1 MDAQRH
7 APFEPY
13 LPRLVLDW
21 AARTPT
27 EQWRE
32 VDGSLV
38 SVDLTGFTALAERL
52 QAKGRA
58 GAEELVLAISG
69 VFEGL
74 IGIANR
80 RGGDTLKFRGD
91 ALLILFS
98 GDAHAERACRA
109 ASEMQW
115 FIERTGETMSSVGEV
130 ELRMSTGIYS
140 GTCHFFLVESSH
152 RHLIVAG
159 PAATATIRLEDD
171 ADAGEVLISPATAAA
186 VGPEWLAG
194 ERGGAA
200 LLALDRDPDAAAPP
214 IFEDA
219 DLPAA
224 MPELEPFVPAELRS
238 YLRLEAGEAEHRQV
252 AAAFVKFTGVE
263 ALLAQLGPSAVCE
276 AIAALAAVVG
286 RVTSE
291 LGLTWL
297 ESDIDVDGGKL
308 YLTAGAPSST
318 GADEERMLR
327 ALRAILDSDS
337 ALTLRAGVHRGPAFA
352 GDIGAS
358 ARRTYAVMG
367 DTVNLAARLT
377 ARAEPGEILATGEVL
392 ERSRTRFETA
402 PQPFLVKGKER
413 AITAYSVG
421 VVTGVAEEEQA
432 QELPIVGRE
441 QELAQLEAA
450 VAAARLRQGQVAEL
464 VGEPGIGKSRLVEE
478 LKTMTVGFTQFV
490 ARCDQYGMSIPY
502 LPFRSLLRPLAGI
515 TDAESAAEAG
525 RRLKPWIEA
534 VMPEFAPWLPLL
546 AIPFDAEVPMTP
558 ETEEIEPT
566 FRRERVFKTVDEF
579 LLRVLVMP
587 TLIVFEDTHWID
599 DASHSVL
606 LHLVRSGEPRPWLL
620 AITRRPQGLPFVDE
634 PGDGHRLLELSAL
647 PGEET
652 ARLALSAAGEVAL
665 SEELLGEVS
674 ERSGGNPL
682 FVREL
687 VAASRANGDGA
698 ALPETVE
705 TLITTRIDTLE
716 PGDRFLLRNA
726 SVLGARFELDLLAD
740 VLADELEDV
749 GDLDRWRR
757 LGEFVAWEGTNQ
769 LRFRHDLFR
778 TVAYEG
784 LSFRRRREIH
794 GRVGTVLER
803 RAGKG
808 AVELAPLL
816 SLHFLHAEDYEKAWR
831 YSVAVGELAQRRS
844 ANVDAAELFQRALV
858 AAEHLE
864 VPPPD
869 VARVAEALG
878 DVCELAARYEEA
890 GDAYRLARELSEDG
904 LVQSWLMRKE
914 GILRERLGS
923 YPEALDWYGRGL
935 QALDTSAVGSD
946 GLKSRVELELAT
958 AGVKYRQGRFDEGIE
973 WSSRAAE
980 HAELADDRAAL
991 GHAYFLLHVNRMS
1004 LGEKDDEHAR
1014 LALPML
1020 EEAGDLVLQA
1030 NLVNN
1035 LGIEAYYAGRW
1046 DEASELYRRSG
1057 ELSGRAGDVVNVARA
1072 ENNEGEIL
1080 SDQGKLEEAEG
1091 LFLEARRVWRAA
1103 RYPVGTALATSN
1115 LGRVAA
1121 RAGRFDE
1128 ALELL
1133 AEALTA
1139 FEALGSEALGH
1150 ETLARR
1156 TECLVLAG
1164 RYQEAL
1170 DIAPTVLE
1178 AVEENPLLSPFLE
1191 RLNGYALVQ
1200 ARRKEE
1206 AGPRFERSLEL
1217 ARELEADYEVALTLE
1232 ALGRTGLG
1240 DPDAESKS
1248 QAILERLGV
1257 VSTPRVPL
1265 P

>member
-1 MDAQRH
+1 MEAQRH

-21 AARTPT
+21 AARTPD

-80 RGGDTLKFRGD
+80 RGGDILKFRGD
-91 ALLILFS
+91 ALLMLFS

-152 RHLIVAG
+152 RELVVAG
-159 PAATATIRLEDD
+159 PAATATIQLEDD
-171 ADAGEVLISPATAAA
+171 ADAGEVLVSPATAAA
-186 VGPEWLAG
+186 VGAEWLAE

-200 LLALDRDPDAAAPP
+200 VLTLEEPDAAAPP
-214 IFEDA
+214 VVD
-219 DLPAA
+219 DPVGSPSLPD
-224 MPELEPFVPAELRS
+224 LEPFVPLALRS

-252 AAAFVKFTGVE
+252 TAAFVKFTGVE
-263 ALLAQLGPSAVCE
+263 ALLAQGGPAAVSE
-276 AIAALAAVVG
+276 PLAALGGLVG

-297 ESDIDVDGGKL
+297 ESDIDIDGGKL

-327 ALRAILDSDS
+327 ALRAILDTDS
-337 ALTLRAGVHRGPAFA
+337 ALTLRAGVNRGPAFA

-413 AITAYSVG
+413 AITAYDVG
-421 VVTGVAEEEQA
+421 AVTGVAEEERA
-432 QELPIVGRE
+432 QQLPIIGRE
-441 QELAQLEAA
+441 LELAELAAAVEAA
-450 VAAARLRQGQVAEL
+450 RMRQGQVAEL

-478 LKTMTVGFTQFV
+478 LKTMAVGFTQLV
-490 ARCDQYGMSIPY
+490 ARCDQYGMSVPY

-515 TDAESAAEAG
+515 TESESAAEAG
-525 RRLKPWIEA
+525 ARLKPWIEA

-558 ETEEIEPT
+558 ETEEIEPA
-566 FRRERVFKTVDEF
+566 FRRERVFKTVEEF

-606 LHLVRSGEPRPWLL
+606 LHLVRSAEPRPWLL
-620 AITRRPQGLPFVDE
+620 AITRRPQGLGFVDE
-634 PGDGHRLLELSAL
+634 PGDGQRIVELPAL
-647 PGEET
+647 RSEDT
-652 ARLALSAAGEVAL
+652 ARLALAAAGEVAL
-665 SEELLGEVS
+665 SEELVGEVS
-674 ERSGGNPL
+674 VRSGGNPL

-687 VAASRANGDGA
+687 VAATRADGGAA

-769 LRFRHDLFR
+769 LHFRHDLFR

-794 GRVGTVLER
+794 GRVGNVLEQ
-803 RAGKG
+803 RAGEDTS
-808 AVELAPLL
+808 ELAPLL
-816 SLHFLHAEDYEKAWR
+816 SLHFLHAEDYERAWR
-831 YSVAVGELAQRRS
+831 YSAAVGELAKRRS

-864 VPPPD
+864 LPAAEV
-869 VARVAEALG
+869 VHVAEALG

-890 GDAYRLARELSEDG
+890 GDAYRLARELTEDG
-904 LVQSWLMRKE
+904 LERSRLMRKE

-923 YPEALDWYGRGL
+923 YPEALEWYGRGL
-935 QALDTSAVGSD
+935 EALDAGGGED
-946 GLKSRVELELAT
+946 GLASRVQLELAT
-958 AGVKYRQGRFDEGIE
+958 AGVKFRQGHFDEGVD
-973 WSSRAAE
+973 WSTRAAE
-980 HAELADDRAAL
+980 HAELAGDLAAL
-991 GHAYFLLHVNRMS
+991 GHAYFLLHLNRLS
-1004 LGEKDDEHAR
+1004 LGERDEEHAR
-1014 LALPML
+1014 KALPML
-1020 EEAGDLVLQA
+1020 EEAGDLVLQS

-1072 ENNEGEIL
+1072 QNNEGEIV
-1080 SDQGKLEEAEG
+1080 SDQGKLEEAEA

-1103 RYPVGTALATSN
+1103 RYPVGIALATSN

-1121 RAGRFDE
+1121 RGRRFDE

-1133 AEALTA
+1133 AEALAA
-1139 FEALGSEALGH
+1139 FEALGSEAFVQ
-1150 ETLARR
+1150 ETEARR
-1156 TECLVLAG
+1156 IECFVLAG

-1170 DIAPTVLE
+1170 DVVPAALG
-1178 AVEENPLLSPFLE
+1178 AAGENKLLGAFLE
-1191 RLNGYALVQ
+1191 RLHGYALVQ
-1200 ARRKEE
+1200 ARRAQE
-1206 AGPRFERSLEL
+1206 AGAHLEQSLEL
-1217 ARELEADYEVALTLE
+1217 ARELAADYEVALTLE
-1232 ALGRTGLG
+1232 ALARTGLG
-1240 DPDAESKS
+1240 AQEAEAESR
-1248 QAILERLGV
+1248 AILERLGV
-1257 VSTPRVPL
+1257 VSTPAVPL

>member
-1 MDAQRH
+1 MNAQRH

-21 AARTPT
+21 AAQEPADP
-27 EQWRE
+27 WRE
-32 VDGSLV
+32 LDGSLV

-80 RGGDTLKFRGD
+80 RGGDVLKFRGD

-115 FIERTGETMSSVGEV
+115 FIERTGDTMSSVGEV

-140 GTCHFFLVESSH
+140 GACHFFLVESTH
-152 RHLIVAG
+152 RELVVAG
-159 PAATATIRLEDD
+159 PAASATIRLEDE
-171 ADAGEVLISPATAAA
+171 AGAGEVLVSPATAAA
-186 VGPEWLAG
+186 LGPEWLAG

-200 LLALDRDPDAAAPP
+200 LLALGEPDAAAPP
-214 IFEDA
+214 VFDDSDRPPSIPD
-219 DLPAA
+219 
-224 MPELEPFVPAELRS
+224 LEPFVPLGLRS
-238 YLRLEAGEAEHRQV
+238 YLRLESGEAEHRQV
-252 AAAFVKFTGVE
+252 TAAFVKFTGVE
-263 ALLAQLGPSAVCE
+263 ALLAQGGP
-276 AIAALAAVVG
+276 AAVSEPLADLGALVG

-297 ESDIDVDGGKL
+297 ESDIDIDGGKL

-327 ALRAILDSDS
+327 ALRAILDSES

-358 ARRTYAVMG
+358 TRRTYAVMG

-392 ERSRTRFETA
+392 ERSRTRFETVA
-402 PQPFLVKGKER
+402 QPFLVKGKER
-413 AITAYSVG
+413 AITAYGVG
-421 VVTGVAEEEQA
+421 ARTGVAEEERA
-432 QELPIVGRE
+432 QELPVIGRE
-441 QELAQLEAA
+441 QELVELRAA
-450 VAAARLRQGQVAEL
+450 VDAARLRQGQVAEL

-478 LKTMTVGFTQFV
+478 LKTQAVGFTQLV
-490 ARCDQYGMSIPY
+490 ARCDQYGMSVPY

-515 TDAESAAEAG
+515 TEAESAAEAG
-525 RRLKPWIEA
+525 ERLKPWIEA

-558 ETEEIEPT
+558 ETDEIEPA
-566 FRRERVFKTVDEF
+566 FRRERVFKTVEDF

-606 LHLVRSGEPRPWLL
+606 LHLVRSTAPRPWLL

-634 PGDGHRLLELSAL
+634 PGDGLRLIELSSL
-647 PGEET
+647 REEDT
-652 ARLALSAAGEVAL
+652 ARLALSAAGEIAL

-674 ERSGGNPL
+674 KRSGGNPL

-687 VAASRANGDGA
+687 VAATREGGVA

-740 VLADELEDV
+740 VLADELADV

-757 LGEFVAWEGTNQ
+757 LGEFVAWEGTNE

-794 GRVGTVLER
+794 GRVGTALEQ
-803 RAGKG
+803 RAGDD
-808 AVELAPLL
+808 AADLAPLL
-816 SLHFLHAEDYEKAWR
+816 SLHFLHAEDYERAWR
-831 YSVAVGELAQRRS
+831 YSAAVGELAQRRS

-864 VPPPD
+864 LPPVE
-869 VARVAEALG
+869 VADVAEALG
-878 DVCELAARYEEA
+878 DVCELTARYEEA
-890 GDAYRLARELSEDG
+890 GEAYRLARELTEDG
-904 LVQSWLMRKE
+904 LVRSRLMRKE

-923 YPEALDWYGRGL
+923 YPEALEWYGRGL
-935 QALDTSAVGSD
+935 EALDATAGDD
-946 GLKSRVELELAT
+946 GVAGRVQLELAT
-958 AGVKYRQGRFDEGIE
+958 AGVKFRQGRFDEGVD
-973 WSSRAAE
+973 WSARAAE
-980 HAELADDRAAL
+980 HAELASDRAAL
-991 GHAYFLLHVNRMS
+991 GHAYYLLHLNRLS
-1004 LGEKDDEHAR
+1004 LGEKDEEHVR
-1014 LALPML
+1014 LALSML
-1020 EEAGDLVLQA
+1020 EEAGDLVLQS

-1072 ENNEGEIL
+1072 QNNEGEIV
-1080 SDQGKLEEAEG
+1080 SDQGKLEEAEA

-1103 RYPVGTALATSN
+1103 RYPLGIALATSN

-1121 RAGRFDE
+1121 RARRFDE

-1150 ETLARR
+1150 ETQARR
-1156 TECLVLAG
+1156 AECLVLGG
-1164 RYQEAL
+1164 RFQEAL
-1170 DIAPTVLE
+1170 DVAPTVLE
-1178 AVEENPLLSPFLE
+1178 AAEENPLLYPLLE
-1191 RLNGYALVQ
+1191 RFHGYALVQ
-1200 ARRKEE
+1200 ARRADE
-1206 AGPRFERSLEL
+1206 AGARFERSLEL

-1232 ALGRTGLG
+1232 ALARTGLG
-1240 DPDAESKS
+1240 GPEAETES

-1257 VSTPRVPL
+1257 VSTPHVPL